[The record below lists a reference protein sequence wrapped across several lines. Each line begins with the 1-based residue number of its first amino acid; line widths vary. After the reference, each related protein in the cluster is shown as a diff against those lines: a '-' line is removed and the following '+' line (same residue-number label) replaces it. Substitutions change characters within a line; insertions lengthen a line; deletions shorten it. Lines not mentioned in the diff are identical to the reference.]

1 MGTPPQRTLSR
12 SLLEE
17 LLSAEVD
24 EVLQEHDRPTSSKPS
39 SSNSG
44 ESKMEAEEERAGD
57 TAASMQNQPEKD
69 SNGGSSSS
77 VYDRLGNPA
86 SFTGVHKHRHSPNDS
101 TGAFPDNR

>member
-1 MGTPPQRTLSR
+1 MHVYKWPINCTRTRMAGMGTPPQRTLSR

-24 EVLQEHDRPTSSKPS
+24 EVLQEHDRPTPSKPS

-57 TAASMQNQPEKD
+57 T
-69 SNGGSSSS
+69 
-77 VYDRLGNPA
+77 
-86 SFTGVHKHRHSPNDS
+86 
-101 TGAFPDNR
+101 GAFPYNP